1 MDCTASALA
10 YWRACLA
17 ALVPSV
23 GARHAGRCSR
33 RGRCVRNVLLPR
45 CILLWLWLWWRVQEK
60 ISDSH
65 EPMREPDDASS
76 GNIHCTACITAERC

>member
-1 MDCTASALA
+1 
-10 YWRACLA
+10 
-17 ALVPSV
+17 
-23 GARHAGRCSR
+23 
-33 RGRCVRNVLLPR
+33 
-45 CILLWLWLWWRVQEK
+45 VQEK